1 MADETKTETP
11 PPKIVPQTGEATAA
25 AATTGSSVAGQTA
38 SAPATGANPAATP
51 QHTTTPAARPAAATA
66 RPAASAAP
74 RPAPAPLPD
83 LAGKTTTAASAG
95 GAAARTAVAP
105 APAAAKVATRDPDD
119 TSPLLTRRGWL
130 GLAWGAFSA
139 ASAAALAATG
149 RFMFPNVLNE
159 PPQQF
164 KAGFPTEYGVGVDE
178 RWKEKYG
185 VWLVRTTED
194 IDNHVTGFY
203 ALSVTCTH
211 LGCTPNYLSAENK
224 FKCPCHGSGFRLT
237 GVNFEGPAPRPLERV
252 RIVLAED
259 GQILVDKSRHF
270 QRELGQWT
278 DPEAFL
284 KA

>member
-1 MADETKTETP
+1 MADENKP
-11 PPKIVPQTGEATAA
+11 VQP
-25 AATTGSSVAGQTA
+25 

-51 QHTTTPAARPAAATA
+51 HATTTAAARPA
-66 RPAASAAP
+66 PAP
-74 RPAPAPLPD
+74 RAPAAPLPD
-83 LAGKTTTAASAG
+83 LAGKTTSVASAG
-95 GAAARTAVAP
+95 GSAAAAKPAS
-105 APAAAKVATRDPDD
+105 APAAAKAATRDPDD
-119 TSPLLTRRGWL
+119 TSPLLTRRAWM

-164 KAGFPTEYGVGVDE
+164 KAGFPTEYGIGVDE
-178 RWKEKYG
+178 RWKEKFG

-194 IDNHVTGFY
+194 IDNHVSGFY
-203 ALSVTCTH
+203 SLSVTCTH

-237 GVNFEGPAPRPLERV
+237 GVNFEGPAPRPLERA
-252 RIVLAED
+252 RIVLADD
-259 GQILVDKSRHF
+259 GQILVDKGKHY
-270 QRELGQWT
+270 QYELGQWS

>member
-1 MADETKTETP
+1 MADENKPVAPSAPPTGANPATTP
-11 PPKIVPQTGEATAA
+11 HTRAVPTSDAPATAA
-25 AATTGSSVAGQTA
+25 AAA
-38 SAPATGANPAATP
+38 ATGATA
-51 QHTTTPAARPAAATA
+51 TTPAPGAGGAHVVKP
-66 RPAASAAP
+66 AAP
-74 RPAPAPLPD
+74 RPAPAPIPD
-83 LAGKTTTAASAG
+83 LAGRTTTAASSG
-95 GAAARTAVAP
+95 GAAARVATP
-105 APAAAKVATRDPDD
+105 APAAAKTATRDPDD
-119 TSPLLTRRGWL
+119 TSPLLTRRAWL

-164 KAGFPTEYGVGVDE
+164 KAGFPTEYGMGVDE
-178 RWKEKYG
+178 RWKEKFG
-185 VWLVRTTED
+185 VWLVRTAED
-194 IDNHVTGFY
+194 IDNHVSGFY
-203 ALSVTCTH
+203 SLSVTCTH

-237 GVNFEGPAPRPLERV
+237 GVNFEGPAPRPLERT